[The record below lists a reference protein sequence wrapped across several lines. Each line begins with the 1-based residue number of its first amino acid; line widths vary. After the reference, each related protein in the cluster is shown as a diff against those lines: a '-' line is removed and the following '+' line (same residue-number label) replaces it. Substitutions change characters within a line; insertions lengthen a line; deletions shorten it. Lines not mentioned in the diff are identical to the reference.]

1 MKNRGWA
8 KYWGDW
14 LKTGF
19 ITAFLRF
26 DKAKNSSIR
35 KNVFSEIN
43 LRDVI

>member
-19 ITAFLRF
+19 ITAFF
-26 DKAKNSSIR
+26 G
-35 KNVFSEIN
+35 FSTSQIAQCIFA
-43 LRDVI
+43 D